1 MAIFNANFSFLS
13 SFPSM
18 SWQAYFHVSR
28 EKLVFTLVKKS
39 LFPRQQRKAC
49 FHLKIGRHVSISTG
63 KPVSIISQ
71 ESLFAVLHRKA
82 VSIFYRKLVHF
93 LYRKNLFHLCKVSLF
108 PYSYG
113 KLVSTFSQ
121 EVLIPWE
128 ILFPFFIGKPIS
140 GGKLCFHFYIGK
152 TVLIFPQESL
162 FSSLIGKPLYTQ
174 ACFCIRKPVS
184 IQSHNPCKVLGINV
198 HSSHCIVRSCT
209 RMFRFNSLHIS
220 FPNACFISVI
230 SFSIKPLSLASQKE
244 KKKNK

>member
-1 MAIFNANFSFLS
+1 M
-13 SFPSM
+13 FPL
-18 SWQAYFHVSR
+18 A
-28 EKLVFTLVKKS
+28 
-39 LFPRQQRKAC
+39 
-49 FHLKIGRHVSISTG
+49 
-63 KPVSIISQ
+63 Q
-71 ESLFAVLHRKA
+71 ESLFLLFRRKA
-82 VSIFYRKLVHF
+82 CLQFYIGKLFPSSIGNLFIFYIGKIC
-93 LYRKNLFHLCKVSLF
+93 FHLCKVSLF

-121 EVLIPWE
+121 EVLFPWE